1 MHIYIASIYSSIKM
15 LDFCTT
21 FYKGNVDTDVF
32 IVDCAPLQQGGALG
46 IPETRHMQNVSVM

>member
-1 MHIYIASIYSSIKM
+1 M

-46 IPETRHMQNVSVM
+46 IPETRHMQNVSVMW